1 MAGAVL
7 LTSDGCV
14 LAASRCCDSLCTN
27 SAWAAP
33 RLSCCGLQ
41 GSALG
46 PGSITAF
53 SATDPRPGFPDPA
66 PLRNPPRP
74 PRRLVFF
81 TLQGDQ
87 RQRSGHCPSS
97 LSQRQSWDSS
107 LGSPT
112 LRPVLSSPGFPP
124 PRDTGGHS
132 GVCWSWLFLAQ
143 RSSPCTAHPQLH
155 IQQPCVGTLEPAVVG
170 VFTPQ
175 TWANTTNQGSFSW
188 RGFPGHHSMRR

>member
-1 MAGAVL
+1 MAGVVL
-7 LTSDGCV
+7 LTSDSCV

-27 SAWAAP
+27 SAWATP
-33 RLSCCGLQ
+33 RLSGCGLQ

-53 SATDPRPGFPDPA
+53 SATDPRPGFPDPV

-87 RQRSGHCPSS
+87 RQRSGHYPSS

-112 LRPVLSSPGFPP
+112 LWPVLSSPGFPP

-143 RSSPCTAHPQLH
+143 RSSPCTAHPNSTSSSLVLVPWN
-155 IQQPCVGTLEPAVVG
+155 QQWWEYSRHRHGP
-170 VFTPQ
+170 TPQ
-175 TWANTTNQGSFSW
+175 TRALFLGEQVSQDTT
-188 RGFPGHHSMRR
+188 R